1 MNEPLSE
8 SATLAPG
15 HAAAQH
21 GPRPLPLF
29 LDLVRSQTEGDP
41 ARRAAVLAGLR
52 AYQAAERAPRPPDMP
67 IVARAG
73 RAVLR
78 DYGGA
83 GPPAVFVPSLI
94 NPPFI
99 LDLAEK
105 NSLLRWLSG
114 QGVRPLLVDWGEPNP
129 PLTASGEGAHAKH
142 GGRARSEAEG
152 ERPRFAAAPPPL
164 GFAERSP
171 SPSKLGED
179 CDIAAHISD
188 LLLPLLDTLGEP
200 AHLVGYCRG
209 GTMALGAAMHAVLRS
224 LTLIAAPWRFAGF
237 GPAARDDIGAL
248 WQAAKPAARTM
259 GLVPM
264 EVLQSG
270 FWRLDPA
277 RTVGKY
283 EAFGRLDPSSDAA
296 RAFIAL
302 EDWAN
307 AGAPLPHAAGRELFE
322 DFVGAD
328 VTGRG
333 EWRVGGEI
341 ADPAKLRVPTLEF
354 VSLNDRIVP
363 AATSARLP
371 GGRTLGLG
379 HVGMIVGSRAR
390 EQLWEPLAAMLS
402 QSQQN

>member
-1 MNEPLSE
+1 MNEPSIE

-29 LDLVRSQTEGDP
+29 LDLVRNQTEDDAP
-41 ARRAAVLAGLR
+41 RRAAVLAGLR
-52 AYQAAERAPRPPDMP
+52 AYQAAARAVRLLDMP
-67 IVARAG
+67 VVARAG

-78 DYGGA
+78 DYGGEGA
-83 GPPAVFVPSLI
+83 PAMFVPSLI

-99 LDLAEK
+99 LDLAEE
-105 NSLLRWLSG
+105 NSLLRWLA
-114 QGVRPLLVDWGEPNP
+114 QHGVRPLLVDWGPDNP
-129 PLTASGEGAHAKH
+129 AV
-142 GGRARSEAEG
+142 
-152 ERPRFAAAPPPL
+152 
-164 GFAERSP
+164 
-171 SPSKLGED
+171 GED
-179 CDIAAHISD
+179 LDVAAHIINR
-188 LLLPLLDTLGEP
+188 LLPLLESFGEP
-200 AHLVGYCRG
+200 VHLVGYCLG
-209 GTMALGAAMHAVLRS
+209 GTMALGAAMHARLRS
-224 LTLIAAPWRFAGF
+224 LTLIATPWHFAGF

-248 WQAAKPAARTM
+248 WQAAKPTAEAL

-277 RTVGKY
+277 RTVAKY
-283 EAFGRLDPSSDAA
+283 EAFGRLDPASEAA
-296 RAFIAL
+296 RAFVAL

-307 AGAPLPHAAGRELFE
+307 AGAPLTYAAGRELFE

-328 VTGRG
+328 VTGRRA
-333 EWRVGGEI
+333 WRVGGK
-341 ADPAKLRVPTLEF
+341 AVDPATLRVPTLEF

-363 AATSARLP
+363 AASSARLP
-371 GGRTLGLG
+371 NGRTLGLG
-379 HVGMIVGSRAR
+379 HVGMIAGSRAR